1 MTITKNEELI
11 QLAKEMTTEIKLNA
25 VEIRLILEIMKQY
38 LIKIDAV
45 FKLKKHRSNKDFIET
60 RQLIRRIVEKLE
72 DIDKEN
78 EKDFSSLTELK
89 KSGKN

>member
-1 MTITKNEELI
+1 MTITKNEELM

-38 LIKIDAV
+38 LIKIDAA

-72 DIDKEN
+72 NIDKEN

-89 KSGKN
+89 NSGKN